1 MKFLPACVATAG
13 LFLLGPLASATDNYP
28 PPPVQPTV
36 TVRSGDTGGTI
47 FGEKPDPKKTRRY
60 YIAAEPTPWDFV
72 PSGRDLV
79 CGLTLPP
86 AVKANRES
94 PKLRYIQYTDETFTA
109 RVLPN
114 ASLGMLG
121 PVLRG
126 VVGEFLVITFLN
138 RTTQPVSM
146 HPHGVRYDKHS
157 EGAYYRPNPGR
168 GAAVEPGA
176 KFTYVWQLDE
186 SSGPLPSEPSSKGWL
201 YHSHVLGDSETNLGL
216 IGTIIVTDPKRARP
230 DGTPDDVDREF
241 ATLFMIFDE
250 SGDSPAPPTTTS
262 AATTT
267 PPVPPEPTS
276 WARSQELAEE
286 GQRPSINGYLY
297 GNLRGLEM
305 NEGER
310 TRWYLYSLGSE
321 KDFHTAHWHG
331 LRVIEEGRRR
341 TDVVELLPAT
351 MKTADVIA
359 DNPGSWLYHCHVA
372 DHMRE
377 GMFAR
382 FTVYERGTVGVSR
395 APETAFLGLPAAT
408 RSIRIDRSDAL
419 LNLVVMPA
427 RADVIIEGVIAAP
440 EPFSVLKSSVRVQ
453 FAGKETV
460 FQLNEQGLGK
470 EPRAMLRISNTE
482 ETSLVRGGQLDFQLT
497 FSGADWLDN
506 VRPPGAAG
514 MGASAPPL
522 SVPLVID
529 IGSARHTA
537 VLSIVS
543 RVQEP
548 DLKHGSERK

>member
-36 TVRSGDTGGTI
+36 TVQSGDTGGTI
-47 FGEKPDPKKTRRY
+47 FGEKPDPNKTRRY
-60 YIAAEPTPWDFV
+60 YVAAEPTPWDFV

-79 CGLTLPP
+79 CGLTIPA
-86 AVKANRES
+86 AVKANRET
-94 PKLRYIQYTDETFTA
+94 PKLRYIQYTNETFTA

-114 ASLGMLG
+114 PSLGVMG

-126 VVGEFLVITFLN
+126 VVGEYLVVTFLN

-146 HPHGVRYDKHS
+146 HPHGVRYDKQS

-168 GAAVEPGA
+168 GAAVAPGA

-230 DGTPDDVDREF
+230 DGTPADVDREF

-250 SGDSPAPPTTTS
+250 SGAPSRAAS
-262 AATTT
+262 AATPPAAAT
-267 PPVPPEPTS
+267 PTVTAVPLS
-276 WARSQELAEE
+276 WTRMQELAEE
-286 GQRPSINGYLY
+286 GERPSINGYLY

-310 TRWYLYSLGSE
+310 TRWYLYALGSE
-321 KDFHTAHWHG
+321 TDFHTAHWHG

-351 MKTADVIA
+351 MKTADLLA

-382 FTVYERGTVGVSR
+382 FTIYERGAVGVSR
-395 APETAFLGLPAAT
+395 APEVAFLGLPAAT
-408 RSIRIDRSDAL
+408 RSLRIDRAEAL

-440 EPFSVLKSSVRVQ
+440 EPFSVLKNSVRVQ

-470 EPRAMLRISNTE
+470 EPRAQLRISNTE

-497 FSGADWLDN
+497 FSGADWLDAI
-506 VRPPGAAG
+506 RAPGSVG
-514 MGASAPPL
+514 LGASPISAPL
-522 SVPLVID
+522 AID
-529 IGSARHTA
+529 IGPAHHTA
-537 VLSIVS
+537 VVRIVS

-548 DLKHGSERK
+548 DLKRTEERK